1 MDRFFRREDKALEQ
15 NMKTANKILV
25 VDDEVNFLK
34 LLEYNLNKEGYA
46 VSTALNGEDALNK
59 INEHMP
65 DLILTDLKMPGI
77 GGMEILKQV
86 KEKDKSVQVIMIT
99 GHGDAETAVEAMK
112 LGAYDF
118 ISKPLRNDELIVTVR
133 NALNSRILI
142 EKVTEL
148 RSQLE
153 TRYDFKNIIGSSGKM
168 KDLFK
173 IMETA
178 IGTSVTVLIQGE
190 SGTGKELVAKAIHYN
205 GPRKEG
211 PFVVVNCAAI
221 PETLLESELFGYERG
236 AFTGALERKIGK
248 FEQADR
254 GTIFLDE
261 IAEMT
266 PMTQAKLLRVLES
279 KELERLGGQEVIKV
293 DVRIISATNKEL
305 IKEVKEGNFR
315 EDLYYRLMV
324 FPIMLP
330 PLRERKED
338 IPMLISHFMNIY
350 AKNAGKEIKNISNEA
365 MAYLMKYSWPGNVR
379 ELENVVER
387 AIVMCEGDTINLSHL
402 PVGLE
407 ALAGSSMP
415 QLIGGGMQTSKIV
428 SLENLEAEALKKAL
442 DIAGHNI
449 SKAAK
454 ELGIGRATFYRKA
467 KKFKIF

>member
-1 MDRFFRREDKALEQ
+1 MDRFYEREEKDMEQ
-15 NMKTANKILV
+15 SMKTARKILV
-25 VDDEVNFLK
+25 VDDERNFVK
-34 LLEYNLNKEGYA
+34 LLEYNLGKEGH
-46 VSTALNGEDALNK
+46 VIDTAFNGEEALNK
-59 INEHMP
+59 ISEQMP
-65 DLILTDLKMPGI
+65 DLVLTDLKMPGM
-77 GGMEILKQV
+77 GGMEILKRV
-86 KEKDKSVQVIMIT
+86 KEKDRSVPVIMIS

-118 ISKPLRNDELIVTVR
+118 ISKPLRNDELIITVR
-133 NALNSRILI
+133 NALNSRMLS

-168 KDLFK
+168 MDVFK
-173 IMETA
+173 IMENA
-178 IGTSVTVLIQGE
+178 IGASVTVLIQGE

-205 GPRKEG
+205 GSRKEE

-266 PMTQAKLLRVLES
+266 PMTQAKLLRVLEN
-279 KELERLGGQEVIKV
+279 KELERLGGQERIKV
-293 DVRIISATNKEL
+293 DVRIISATNKDLKE
-305 IKEVKEGNFR
+305 EVKEGNFR

-350 AKNAGKEIKNISNEA
+350 AKEAGKKVKDISNEA

-379 ELENVVER
+379 ELENVIER
-387 AIVMCEGDTINLSHL
+387 AVVLCEGDMINLSHL

-407 ALAGSSMP
+407 ALGGSSMP

-442 DIAGHNI
+442 DISGHNI

-467 KKFKIF
+467 KKFNIL

>member
-1 MDRFFRREDKALEQ
+1 
-15 NMKTANKILV
+15 MKTAGNILV
-25 VDDEVNFLK
+25 VDDEKNFVK
-34 LLEYNLNKEGYA
+34 LLDYNLKKEGYA
-46 VSTALNGEDALNK
+46 VLTAFSGEEALAK
-59 INEHMP
+59 IEEQMP
-65 DLILTDLKMPGI
+65 DLILTDLKMSGI

-86 KEKDKSVQVIMIT
+86 KEKDKGIPVIMIT

-153 TRYDFKNIIGSSGKM
+153 TRYDFRNIIGNSGKM
-168 KDLFK
+168 KDVFK
-173 IMETA
+173 MMETA
-178 IGTSVTVLIQGE
+178 VASSVTVLIQGE
-190 SGTGKELVAKAIHYN
+190 SGTGKELVAKAIHFS
-205 GPRKEG
+205 GPRKKG

-236 AFTGALERKIGK
+236 AFTGALERRIGK

-261 IAEMT
+261 ITEMT

-279 KELERLGGQEVIKV
+279 KEIERLGGQERIKV
-293 DVRIISATNKEL
+293 DVRIVSATNRDL
-305 IKEVKEGNFR
+305 IKEVKEGRFR

-338 IPMLISHFMNIY
+338 IPMLVSHFMNIY
-350 AKNAGKEIKNISNEA
+350 AGNAGKEIKKISGEA

-387 AIVMCEGDTINLSHL
+387 AVVLCEGDAINLSHL

-407 ALAGSSMP
+407 ALAGTGTP
-415 QLIGGGMQTSKIV
+415 QLTGGGMQTSKIV
-428 SLENLEAEALKKAL
+428 TLENLEAEALKNAL

-449 SKAAK
+449 SRAAK

-467 KKFKIF
+467 RKFKIL